1 MDEARYRFRKHLDVD
16 YVAEVRVS
24 HRLNPER
31 RHTVDELRRWTTMLE
46 TPPFFFRR
54 YVVEDLSSG
63 VAVGFGGVYTDLD
76 VQDPSR
82 LWVDVVVDLDHQ
94 GRGIGRALAE
104 KAEEEAWGA
113 KAVAVLAQARSDRPR
128 DMEFVTRRG
137 YEERRRNWQSRL
149 DLPAP
154 GYANFPRRAEE
165 LARDGV
171 EFTTLAGEGHE
182 RIDVRQRVHRLL
194 NAALEDEPRL
204 GPFTPSTYEQFVQ
217 WNLEG
222 PGFLPEAFFLARKEG
237 RYVGMSNLELLPAE
251 PSVLHQVFTGTLREF
266 RGRGI
271 ASELKRRT
279 VEYGQEHGFR
289 AIRTSNDSLNH
300 PMWAINQKLG
310 YRRKVPRVV
319 SEKIWEPPSTH

>member
-82 LWVDVVVDLDHQ
+82 LWVDVVVDPDHQ

-137 YEERRRNWQSRL
+137 TRNG
-149 DLPAP
+149 A
-154 GYANFPRRAEE
+154 GTGN
-165 LARDGV
+165 LAS
-171 EFTTLAGEGHE
+171 
-182 RIDVRQRVHRLL
+182 I
-194 NAALEDEPRL
+194 
-204 GPFTPSTYEQFVQ
+204 
-217 WNLEG
+217 
-222 PGFLPEAFFLARKEG
+222 FLRP
-237 RYVGMSNLELLPAE
+237 VM
-251 PSVLHQVFTGTLREF
+251 
-266 RGRGI
+266 
-271 ASELKRRT
+271 
-279 VEYGQEHGFR
+279 
-289 AIRTSNDSLNH
+289 RTSPGAPRNSPGTESNSLRSQGRATN
-300 PMWAINQKLG
+300 
-310 YRRKVPRVV
+310 
-319 SEKIWEPPSTH
+319 ESTFGSGCTAC